1 MQFGKVKIE
10 KKTRGSLGHQGIAVR
25 RTGIGVLSVFLLI
38 SACVSD
44 RQICSW
50 EKDDPEF
57 NRGAE
62 STILVA
68 YASCVAEG
76 EPARLCDSFLPLAL
90 LFEMNAR
97 ACEGESDLPLY
108 PKVVLRISQE
118 WIAIRAL
125 TTG

>member
-1 MQFGKVKIE
+1 MEFGKVQTE
-10 KKTRGSLGHQGIAVR
+10 RNTDGPPGHQGIAVR
-25 RTGIGVLSVFLLI
+25 RTGIGVLSVFLMI

-62 STILVA
+62 ATILVA
-68 YASCVAEG
+68 YASCVAQG
-76 EPARLCDSFLPLAL
+76 EPARRCDSLLPLAL

-97 ACEGESDLPLY
+97 ACEGESDIPLY
-108 PKVVLRISQE
+108 PKVVLLVSQK
-118 WIAIRAL
+118 WTAIRFLA
-125 TTG
+125 TG